1 MNTKLKTAAL
11 SLGALLFVPAVSAL
25 ADSSYSQMLADFERR
40 HSRSLSEGE
49 REKLIGH
56 DESTDWERPAQGR
69 RRTDSS
75 RRQSDGYWKFSVGAE
90 AFYGLALDD
99 IYDGEDEDDFGAE
112 KIDVYGVN
120 VRLSMKGTG
129 TLAPEFFALF
139 GAGMGEADE
148 SYSYDE
154 YFSGKYEYDLFEMHA
169 MIGAN
174 LRWNITDSFSVFG
187 GGQVGIVSQKVE
199 IEDKWT
205 EEDYWDGES
214 YSDSEKFKFD
224 DDTIGLRCGLGV
236 GAEWNITENHA
247 LRVGA
252 DYIYSTARPSYKE
265 EEWGGET
272 YKFKLER
279 QSYVVFSIGY
289 QYTF

>member
-11 SLGALLFVPAVSAL
+11 SFGALLFVPAVSAL
-25 ADSSYSQMLADFERR
+25 ADSSYSQMLADFERK
-40 HSRSLSEGE
+40 HSRSLSENE
-49 REKLIGH
+49 RAQLTGTSEEGQPSSGRSSAR
-56 DESTDWERPAQGR
+56 ESAR
-69 RRTDSS
+69 RVKGD
-75 RRQSDGYWKFSVGAE
+75 DGYWKFSVGAE

-99 IYDGEDEDDFGAE
+99 IYDGDDEDDFGAE

-139 GAGMGEADE
+139 GAGMGDADE
-148 SYSYDE
+148 SFSDE
-154 YFSGKYEYDLFEMHA
+154 YYSEKLEYDLFEMHA

-205 EEDYWDGES
+205 EYWGGES
-214 YSDSEKFKFD
+214 YSESEKIKFD
-224 DDTIGLRCGLGV
+224 DDTIGLRCGIGV

-252 DYIYSTARPSYKE
+252 DYIYSTARSSYKE
-265 EEWGGET
+265 EWDGET
-272 YKFKLER
+272 YKTKLDR
-279 QSYVVFSIGY
+279 QSYVVFSLGY